1 MRIKLRTRV
10 LAATLILVTLGL
22 AAAGVATYGFLRS
35 FLLHRLDQQLVA
47 AEFPAGHALFE
58 RVDFGGPEGS
68 PNGSVIPPGTYAA
81 FFDETGRLITQK
93 TLGYPSA
100 RSLPAPKL
108 PSNLSR
114 PERGSEPSTYTTGS
128 AGGAGPDFRVAAF
141 AVTVV
146 TAGTRGTLV
155 VAIPLAEVEG
165 TLHRLVW
172 VELGVAA
179 GVLLAVGGLSWWL
192 IRLGLRPLDRM
203 ALTAGSIAAGDLSR
217 RVEPADDETEV
228 GRLGLALNTMLGQI
242 ETAFEHQRASEGRL
256 RRFVA
261 DASHE
266 LRTPIT
272 SIRGYAELF
281 RRGAASRPD
290 DLERAM
296 RRIEDEGARM
306 GLLVDDLLLLA
317 RLDQGRPLER
327 EPVDLATVVEDA
339 VGDARAVEPDRP
351 IDLSMEESL
360 VVLGDERRLHQ
371 VIANL
376 LENARTHTTARTPVS
391 VRLGRSAD
399 TAALEV
405 ADSGLGMSPEEASNV
420 FERFYRGDPSR
431 SRTSGGTGLGLAIAA
446 AIVESHGGRITVSS
460 RPGEGATFVVSLPLA
475 PEASPGR
482 GDGLGILPG
491 KEVFEMERRSDKH
504 GPLEQTEDLRKI
516 RREHGG

>member
-1 MRIKLRTRV
+1 MKVSLRTRV
-10 LAATLILVTLGL
+10 LAATLVLVTIGL
-22 AAAGVATYGFLRS
+22 AGAGVATYGFLRS

-47 AEFPAGHALFE
+47 AEFPAGHALFD
-58 RVDFGGPEGS
+58 RMDFGGPDQN
-68 PNGSVIPPGTYAA
+68 PTASVIPPGTYAA
-81 FFDETGRLITQK
+81 FYGPAGRRVTQR
-93 TLGYPSA
+93 TLGYPSGGA
-100 RSLPAPKL
+100 LPTPKL
-108 PSNLSR
+108 PDGLSR
-114 PERGSEPSTYTTGS
+114 PAEGSGPLLFTTDS
-128 AGGAGPDFRVAAF
+128 ADGAGPDFRVAAF

-146 TAGTRGTLV
+146 PAGTRGTLV
-155 VAIPLAEVEG
+155 VAIPLTEIEG

-179 GVLLAVGGLSWWL
+179 GVLLAVGALSWWL

-203 ALTAGSIAAGDLSR
+203 AQTAGSIAAGDLSR
-217 RVEPADDETEV
+217 RVEPADETTEV
-228 GRLGLALNTMLGQI
+228 GRLGLALNTMLGHI
-242 ETAFEHQRASEGRL
+242 ETAFDRQRASEGRL

-281 RRGAASRPD
+281 RRGASSRPD

-327 EPVDLATVVEDA
+327 ERVDLATVVEDA
-339 VGDARAVEPDRP
+339 VGDARAVEADRP
-351 IDLSMEESL
+351 IDLRVEGPL
-360 VVLGDERRLHQ
+360 VVRGDERRLHQ

-376 LENARTHTTARTPVS
+376 LDNARRHTPARTPVS
-391 VRLGRSAD
+391 VRLARSD
-399 TAALEV
+399 GAATLEV
-405 ADSGLGMSPEEASNV
+405 ADSGPGMTPEEAQSV

-431 SRTSGGTGLGLAIAA
+431 SRSSGGTGLGLAIVA
-446 AIVESHGGRITVSS
+446 AIVEAHGGRIAASS

-475 PEASPGR
+475 SEEPATSE
-482 GDGLGILPG
+482 GDFVAPDVVR
-491 KEVFEMERRSDKH
+491 KQNEMERRS
-504 GPLEQTEDLRKI
+504 G
-516 RREHGG
+516 